1 MSFRLKLK
9 LGIERLKLKPSIERL
24 KLKPSIKRLK
34 LKPSIKLKMAAVIFL
49 LLAFVTFS
57 SAIIVIKIMD
67 EFILNA
73 LVNKGVS
80 MGRSAATVAGYNM
93 LSGDLLAL
101 DNLASKFKADQED
114 VIYLAIVDSD
124 GTVRAHSTLDES
136 GSAFEDPDGIP
147 YETLEDGSSVIK
159 VTDSGHPHYAIRVP
173 IMFANKEVGAVF
185 LALGTQT
192 LVESQ
197 QIARDKITLVAVAFM
212 ILGTLGVAALS
223 TMFTNPIKRLSEGV
237 SRLSTDSYGEEIRVT
252 SRDELGQLTENFN
265 EMAAII
271 TEQKSQL
278 KLSTKKVEESY
289 VATIRLLSTAIDARD
304 NYTLG
309 HSARVSNLSSIVG
322 SNLNLGADALAD
334 LEVAA
339 MFHDVGKIRTP
350 DSIIKKTAALTDEE
364 YDEMMKHTINGAEI
378 LHVAESLHKFIPAVK
393 HHHEWFNGGGYPDGL
408 KEDNIPL
415 QASIISITDAFD
427 AMTSSRPYRP
437 ALEKEIAVQR
447 IIEGR
452 GVQFEPRI
460 TDAFLEVLQ
469 DYEVLSRPEVLFT

>member
-1 MSFRLKLK
+1 MRFRL
-9 LGIERLKLKPSIERL
+9 E
-24 KLKPSIKRLK
+24 

-49 LLAFVTFS
+49 LLAFVTVS
-57 SAIIVIKIMD
+57 SALIVMKIMD
-67 EFILNA
+67 QFILNA
-73 LVNKGVS
+73 LVKKGVS
-80 MGRSAATVAGYNM
+80 MGRSAATVAGYHL

-124 GTVRAHSTLDES
+124 GTVRAHSTLDET
-136 GSAFEDPDGIP
+136 GGAFESPDGIP
-147 YETLEDGSSVIK
+147 YESLDDGSAVVK
-159 VTDSGHPHYAIRVP
+159 VSDGGYPHFAFRVP
-173 IMFANKEVGAVF
+173 IMFANREVGAVF

-197 QIARDKITLVAVAFM
+197 QIARDKITLVAVLFM

-223 TMFTNPIKRLSEGV
+223 TMFTTPIKRLSEGV
-237 SRLSTDSYGEEIRVT
+237 SRLSTDNYGEAIRVT
-252 SRDELGQLTENFN
+252 SHDELGQLTRNFN

-278 KLSTKKVEESY
+278 KQSTLKIEQSY

-309 HSARVSNLSSIVG
+309 HSARVSNLSSIIG
-322 SNLNLGADALAD
+322 RNLNLGADDLAD

-350 DSIIKKTAALTDEE
+350 DSIIKKTTALTDSE
-364 YDEMMKHTINGAEI
+364 YEEMMKHTINGAEI

-393 HHHEWFNGGGYPDGL
+393 HHHEWFNGSGYPDGL
-408 KEDNIPL
+408 REDNIPL
-415 QASIISITDAFD
+415 HASIISITDAFD
-427 AMTSSRPYRP
+427 AMTSSRPYRS
-437 ALEKEIAVQR
+437 ALEKENALER

-452 GVQFEPRI
+452 GVQFDPRI
-460 TDAFLEVLQ
+460 TDAFIEVLQ
-469 DYEVLSRPEVLFT
+469 DYEVLARPEVMFT